1 MNPNM
6 INKIKKIQKQMME
19 AQEALERKE
28 FFGKASGVTVIMQG
42 TRQVIDVQ
50 INPEITDEVD
60 MLQDAILL
68 AVNDALKQIDKEQEE
83 TMGQFSG
90 GLGGFGFLMYPK
102 ILRQIIE
109 DLEKLPGIGEKTA
122 ERLALH
128 LATTTEDEDILSF
141 SSHLAKFKIRN

>member
-6 INKIKKIQKQMME
+6 LNKLKKIQKQMME

-50 INPEITDEVD
+50 INPEILEEVEL
-60 MLQDAILL
+60 LQDAILL

-90 GLGGFGFLMYPK
+90 GMGGFGF
-102 ILRQIIE
+102 
-109 DLEKLPGIGEKTA
+109 
-122 ERLALH
+122 
-128 LATTTEDEDILSF
+128 
-141 SSHLAKFKIRN
+141 

>member
-50 INPEITDEVD
+50 INPEMTDEVD
-60 MLQDAILL
+60 ILQDAILL

-90 GLGGFGFLMYPK
+90 GLGGFGF
-102 ILRQIIE
+102 
-109 DLEKLPGIGEKTA
+109 
-122 ERLALH
+122 
-128 LATTTEDEDILSF
+128 
-141 SSHLAKFKIRN
+141 